1 MGASNQL
8 IRLTSVSYG
17 DGLSSMN
24 IIGDPAVTARI
35 VFDQDGD
42 MPNSAGLSDLF
53 VSWGQFVDHDLSLTP
68 DASGEHVFVP
78 GLVAPFERSQ
88 FDTSTGTTTPREH
101 MNVVDPS
108 MNASMVYGSD
118 DVREAELRTF
128 DSGLLKMASD
138 GMMELTDTGMAGA
151 SATKNL
157 YLAGDVRANE
167 NTGLTTLHN
176 LFSMEHNHWAKKI
189 AAIHTSWDDEQ
200 IFQAARSIVEYEI
213 QDITYSTWLP
223 HLIGDAVGSYQGFD
237 ASVDGSIATE
247 FSTAAFRFGHTM
259 VSPTIKQTNEDGS
272 TSAQGHIRVQDAFFN
287 ITQLQAH
294 GIDYVLRGMTGS
306 RAQESD
312 AVVIDDLNF
321 FLESPAG
328 IKGFSLPALNIL
340 RGKDHGLGTYVEV
353 RAELLGDI
361 DPATLDPNDFSI
373 ITSDATVQAKLAD
386 VYASVLEVDVWVGGL
401 AEDDIAGTQLGPLFT
416 NIVADQFARTRA
428 ADDSFAQLDANL
440 DPSLVLEVMGS
451 SLGDIVTRNTGV
463 TYTQED
469 VFVAANRMGGDDGS
483 DYIKGTVENDLIL
496 GFAGRDYL
504 KGNDGD
510 DAIYGGDANDSLFG
524 NAGEDA
530 LYGGDGRDNIFG
542 GRDDDTLDGGA
553 HNDRL
558 FGGSGDDVLHGGE
571 GDDRMLGGQ
580 GDDMFIFTAGDGED
594 RIRDFGWGDD
604 VIELSGFGFTDF
616 SDVMDIARQTWIGV
630 VLDFDNGSHSGSGMK
645 SWWFNWHNN
654 DDGDVLTLTGVRLH
668 ELSAEDFTFG

>member
-1 MGASNQL
+1 
-8 IRLTSVSYG
+8 
-17 DGLSSMN
+17 MN

-88 FDTSTGTTTPREH
+88 FDTS
-101 MNVVDPS
+101 
-108 MNASMVYGSD
+108 
-118 DVREAELRTF
+118 
-128 DSGLLKMASD
+128 
-138 GMMELTDTGMAGA
+138 LTDTGMAGA